1 MTSET
6 MGDPVTQGQFF
17 QAIEQLRADH
27 LEAHKRLRETIETGF
42 EKVGERMEKHE
53 ADDRIVANDVL
64 IIKTQ
69 RQMEAA
75 QALRRG
81 TWAGILAAAGL
92 TGLLEGMKHLA
103 GWK

>member
-1 MTSET
+1 

-17 QAIEQLRADH
+17 EAMKQLREDSH
-27 LEAHKRLRETIETGF
+27 ESHKRLRETIEGGF
-42 EKVGERMEKHE
+42 EKVGERFDAHE
-53 ADDRIVANDVL
+53 REDRIVANDVL

-75 QALRRG
+75 QALKRG
-81 TWAGILAAAGL
+81 AWAGIIAAAGL
-92 TGLLEGMKHLA
+92 TGALEAVKHLA